1 MKAARAVARAEDQL
15 ATVIESKS
23 ELETEVRHLEDQLA
37 AMIDRACALE
47 QEAEAK
53 VQLLEEEIV
62 VGKERKAALEQDLAE
77 ACQHAE
83 AYHTEAAECQRR
95 QHLEMH
101 GAAEQATQVL
111 LGSLMNATGDD
122 FEVQDE
128 VWCMKLSLLGKDLR
142 KDLRSSLISGTRHQ
156 LACP

>member
-1 MKAARAVARAEDQL
+1 MKAASAVARADDQL

-37 AMIDRACALE
+37 AMKERACALE

-53 VQLLEEEIV
+53 VQLLEEEIL

-77 ACQHAE
+77 AGRHTE
-83 AYHTEAAECQRR
+83 AYHSEAAECQRR
-95 QHLEMH
+95 QQLEMH

-122 FEVQDE
+122 FEVHDE
-128 VWCMKLSLLGKDLR
+128 GWCMKLSLLR
-142 KDLRSSLISGTRHQ
+142 KDLRSSLISGTRRQ
-156 LACP
+156 LPCP